1 MIKRLAKVLL
11 GWGRRSTRE
20 KYLLLYR
27 WRGVV
32 ANVLSP
38 FPVPLPWLLHH
49 FGSDK
54 HRPGWHGYGP
64 VYQALF
70 RAMKYQRIQ
79 MLEIGIGGYGESLGG
94 TSLLA
99 WQAFLPRGTIHGAD
113 IEDKTALARGRRHV
127 VILDQSSAPE
137 LDALKVNLAPFDLT
151 NPLIFPGS
159 P

>member
-79 MLEIGIGGYGESLGG
+79 MLEIGIGG
-94 TSLLA
+94 
-99 WQAFLPRGTIHGAD
+99 
-113 IEDKTALARGRRHV
+113 
-127 VILDQSSAPE
+127 
-137 LDALKVNLAPFDLT
+137 
-151 NPLIFPGS
+151 
-159 P
+159 